1 MTTPHKSIFISGATG
16 FIAQHIIRL
25 LLAKGYNV
33 VGTVRSVEK
42 GDHLKKLLGSDA
54 FQYEVVADIGKAGA
68 FDDALK
74 KHPEV
79 TVFLHTASPFHY
91 NTDNIER
98 DLYFPAINGTKNALS
113 SVLAHG
119 PQITKVVVTSAY
131 GAMMNPAKFYDP
143 SHTDTE
149 ESWNPIT
156 WDEGKLNAQLGY
168 YASKKFAE
176 QAARD
181 FYKDKQPAFSLNY
194 VNPVVVFGPQA
205 YDADVKPELNAS
217 AKKVKNV
224 LDLTIESSVPGLP
237 DFFVDVRDVARAHLV
252 AFENDLPN
260 ERLLLFSEKYSGQD
274 LLDIINESFPSLKG
288 KLPIGTPGTGYED
301 TGRMCQIDNRKTMK
315 TLGFPFIDL
324 KTSVVDAAEQILRV
338 RGGN

>member
-1 MTTPHKSIFISGATG
+1 MTQPHKSIFVSGATG
-16 FIAQHIIRL
+16 FIAQHTVQL

-42 GDHLKKLLGSDA
+42 GDRLKKLLGSDA

-68 FDDALK
+68 FDDALR

-91 NTDNIER
+91 NTDNIEG

-119 PQITKVVVTSAY
+119 PQISKVVVTSSY
-131 GAMMNPAKFYDP
+131 VAMMNPAKFYDP

-156 WDEGKLNAQLGY
+156 WDEGKQNAQLGY
-168 YASKKFAE
+168 YASKTFAE
-176 QAARD
+176 QAAWD
-181 FYKDKQPAFSLNY
+181 FYKEKQPAFSLNY
-194 VNPVVVFGPQA
+194 VNPVLVFGPQA
-205 YDADVKPELNAS
+205 FDEDVKPELNAS
-217 AKKVKNV
+217 AEIINSILK
-224 LDLTIESSVPGLP
+224 LTPDSPVPGP
-237 DFFVDVRDVARAHLV
+237 ASVGVDVRDVARAHLV

-260 ERLLLFSEKYSGQD
+260 ERLLLFSEKYSGQGF
-274 LLDIINESFPSLKG
+274 LDIINESFPSLKG
-288 KLPIGTPGTGYED
+288 KLPVGTPGHED
-301 TGRMCQIDNRKTMK
+301 TDKLCQIDNRKTRE
-315 TLGFPFIDL
+315 TLGFPLLDL
-324 KTSVVDAAEQILRV
+324 KTSVVDTVGQILRV